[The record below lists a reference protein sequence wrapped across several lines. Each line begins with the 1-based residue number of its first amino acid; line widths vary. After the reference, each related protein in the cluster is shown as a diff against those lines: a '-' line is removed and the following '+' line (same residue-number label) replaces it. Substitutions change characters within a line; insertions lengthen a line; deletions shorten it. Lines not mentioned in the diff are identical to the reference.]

1 MQKLG
6 FYTVLLD
13 YTVGAFTSPDVIFTF
28 KITHGHTPDVMCMS
42 YVNLLILQT
51 RYSSSFWLCFLTF
64 NSMCSQGVFVVS
76 SPVLPKTVSQSET
89 RRSSV

>member
-28 KITHGHTPDVMCMS
+28 KITHGHTPDVCM
-42 YVNLLILQT
+42 YVLRKPADTTNKILLQ
-51 RYSSSFWLCFLTF
+51 FLALLSNF
-64 NSMCSQGVFVVS
+64 
-76 SPVLPKTVSQSET
+76 
-89 RRSSV
+89 